1 MTSSDVWLTP
11 PWILAALGGAASFH
25 LDPCASVDRPWDT
38 AQRHY
43 TVHDDGLKQPW
54 LPGDRVFAN
63 VPYSCVG
70 RWVRR
75 LVAHANGTTLLFSK
89 TETQAFM
96 SIFDTAS
103 ALFFIEGRVRFHLPD
118 GAPAPERA
126 MHPSVLC
133 AWGEYDADVLAA
145 CGLAGRFVPLQ
156 LPRRFAGAAVERKT
170 WRQAVTDW
178 LSQQDGPVP
187 LAALYRAL
195 QGTPTAAGNRHP
207 REKLR
212 QTLQRG
218 PFRQVERGLW
228 EFDPTAAAAA

>member
-1 MTSSDVWLTP
+1 MSNSDVWLTP
-11 PWILAALGGAASFH
+11 PWILAALGGAASFD

-38 AQRHY
+38 AKRHF
-43 TVHDDGLKQPW
+43 TIHDDGLAQPW
-54 LPGDRVFAN
+54 SPSWRAFAN

-75 LVAHANGTTLLFSK
+75 LVAHGNGTTLLFSK

-103 ALFFIEGRVRFHLPD
+103 ALFFLEGRVRFRLPD
-118 GAPAPERA
+118 GTPAPDRA

-145 CGLAGRFVPLQ
+145 CGLSGRFVPLQ
-156 LPRRFAGAAVERKT
+156 LPRRFAGATVERKT

-178 LSQQDGPVP
+178 LAEQEGPVT
-187 LAALYRAL
+187 LAALYRAI
-195 QGTPTAAGNRHP
+195 QGTPTAAGNAHP

-218 PFRQVERGLW
+218 PFKRVGRGLW
-228 EFDPTAAAAA
+228 EFDPAAAA